1 MDAKFKKF
9 LGDKRAY
16 IFDLDGTIAD
26 TERIHWQAHN
36 MVLKKRF
43 GIEVDLPH
51 IYSYLGTPESVFLKQ
66 IEKDYNI
73 DIGGPKGKGYEKY
86 IKERNKV
93 AEKLILKTSRPFPFM
108 QELLDDT
115 FGISIFLV
123 SAQNRSL
130 IHKMLGSW
138 GLLGTF
144 TDVNTFIV
152 DGNEKTKPYY
162 YDFIFEKILK
172 NAKPEEV
179 VLFEDVNKYLDEGKK
194 RGFVTVGISNGFGKE
209 EVHADFTIDA
219 TKKN

>member
-1 MDAKFKKF
+1 MDAKLKKI

-26 TERIHWQAHN
+26 TERIHWEAHN

-73 DIGGPKGKGYEKY
+73 DIGGPKGKGYDKY
-86 IKERNKV
+86 IKERNKT
-93 AEKLILKTSRPFPFM
+93 AEKLILKTSKPFPFM
-108 QELLDDT
+108 TELLEGT

-130 IHKMLGSW
+130 IHKMLQSW

-152 DGNEKTKPYY
+152 EGDKTKPYY

-179 VLFEDVNKYLDEGKK
+179 VLFEDVNKYLEEGKK
-194 RGFVTVGISNGFGKE
+194 RGFVTVGINNGFGKE
-209 EVHADFTIDA
+209 EVVSDFTIDA
-219 TKKN
+219 RTA

>member
-1 MDAKFKKF
+1 MDAKLKKI

-26 TERIHWQAHN
+26 TERIHWEAHN

-73 DIGGPKGKGYEKY
+73 DIGGPKGKGYDKY
-86 IKERNKV
+86 IKERNKT
-93 AEKLILKTSRPFPFM
+93 AEKLILKTSKPFPFM
-108 QELLDDT
+108 TELLEGT

-130 IHKMLGSW
+130 IHKMLQSW

-152 DGNEKTKPYY
+152 EGDKTKPYY

-179 VLFEDVNKYLDEGKK
+179 VLFEDVNKYLEEGKK
-194 RGFVTVGISNGFGKE
+194 RGFVTVGINNGFGKE
-209 EVHADFTIDA
+209 EVISDFTIDA
-219 TKKN
+219 RTA

>member
-1 MDAKFKKF
+1 MDAKLKKI

-26 TERIHWQAHN
+26 TERIHWEAHN
-36 MVLKKRF
+36 MLLKKKF

-51 IYSYLGTPESVFLKQ
+51 IYSYLGTPESVFIKQ

-86 IKERNKV
+86 FKERNKI
-93 AEKLILKTSRPFPFM
+93 AEKLILKNSKPFPFM
-108 QELLDDT
+108 TELLEGT

-130 IHKMLGSW
+130 IHKMLASW

-152 DGNEKTKPYY
+152 EGDKTKPYY
-162 YDFIFEKILK
+162 YDFIFSKILK

-179 VLFEDVNKYLDEGKK
+179 VLFEDVNKYLAEGKA
-194 RGFVTVGISNGFGKE
+194 RGFVTVGINNGFGKE
-209 EVHADFTIDA
+209 EVISDFTIDA
-219 TKKN
+219 TNA

>member
-1 MDAKFKKF
+1 MDAKLKKI

-26 TERIHWQAHN
+26 TERIHWEAHN

-93 AEKLILKTSRPFPFM
+93 AEKLILKTAKPFPFM
-108 QELLDDT
+108 TELLEGT

-138 GLLGTF
+138 ELLGTF

-152 DGNEKTKPYY
+152 EGDKTKPYY
-162 YDFIFEKILK
+162 YDFIFTKILK

-179 VLFEDVNKYLDEGKK
+179 VLFEDVNKYLEEGKK
-194 RGFVTVGISNGFGKE
+194 RGFVTVGINNGFGKE
-209 EVHADFTIDA
+209 EVISDFTIDA
-219 TKKN
+219 TKA

>member
-1 MDAKFKKF
+1 MDAKLKKI

-26 TERIHWQAHN
+26 TERIHWEAHN

-93 AEKLILKTSRPFPFM
+93 AEKLILKTAQPFPFM
-108 QELLDDT
+108 TELLEGT

-130 IHKMLGSW
+130 IHKMLQSW

-152 DGNEKTKPYY
+152 EGDKTKPYY
-162 YDFIFEKILK
+162 YDFIFSKILK

-194 RGFVTVGISNGFGKE
+194 RGFVTVGINNGFGKE
-209 EVHADFTIDA
+209 EVISDFTIDA
-219 TKKN
+219 RNA

>member
-1 MDAKFKKF
+1 MDAKLKKI

-26 TERIHWQAHN
+26 TERIHWEAHN
-36 MVLKKRF
+36 MVLKKRY

-73 DIGGPKGKGYEKY
+73 DIGGPKGKGYDKY

-93 AEKLILKTSRPFPFM
+93 AEKLILKTAKPFPFM
-108 QELLDDT
+108 TELLEGT

-130 IHKMLGSW
+130 IHKMLNSW

-152 DGNEKTKPYY
+152 EGDKTKPYY

-179 VLFEDVNKYLDEGKK
+179 VLFEDVNKYLEEGKK
-194 RGFVTVGISNGFGKE
+194 RGFVTVGINNGFGKE
-209 EVHADFTIDA
+209 EVKSDFTIDA
-219 TKKN
+219 TAGA

>member
-1 MDAKFKKF
+1 MDAKLKKI

-26 TERIHWQAHN
+26 TERIHWEAHN
-36 MVLKKRF
+36 MLLKKKF

-51 IYSYLGTPESVFLKQ
+51 IYSYLGTPESVFIKQ

-86 IKERNKV
+86 FKERNKI
-93 AEKLILKTSRPFPFM
+93 AEKLILKNSKPFPFM
-108 QELLDDT
+108 TELLEGT

-130 IHKMLGSW
+130 IHKMLASW

-152 DGNEKTKPYY
+152 EGDKTKPYY
-162 YDFIFEKILK
+162 YDFIFSKILK

-179 VLFEDVNKYLDEGKK
+179 VLFEDVNKYLAEGKA
-194 RGFVTVGISNGFGKE
+194 RGFVTVGINNGFGKE
-209 EVHADFTIDA
+209 EVISDYTIDA
-219 TKKN
+219 TKA

>member
-1 MDAKFKKF
+1 MDAKLKKF

-26 TERIHWQAHN
+26 TERIHWEAHN
-36 MVLKKRF
+36 MVLKKRY

-73 DIGGPKGKGYEKY
+73 DIGGPKGKGYDKY
-86 IKERNKV
+86 IKERNKT
-93 AEKLILKTSRPFPFM
+93 AEKLILKNSKPFPFM
-108 QELLDDT
+108 TELLEGT

-130 IHKMLGSW
+130 IHKMLQSW

-152 DGNEKTKPYY
+152 EGDKTKPYY

-179 VLFEDVNKYLDEGKK
+179 VLFEDVNKYLEEGKK
-194 RGFVTVGISNGFGKE
+194 RGFVTVGINNGFGKE
-209 EVHADFTIDA
+209 EVVSDFTIDA
-219 TKKN
+219 RTA

>member
-1 MDAKFKKF
+1 MDPKFKKF

-26 TERIHWQAHN
+26 TERIHWEAHN
-36 MVLKKRF
+36 LVLKKRF

-93 AEKLILKTSRPFPFM
+93 AEKLILKTSKPFPFM
-108 QELLDDT
+108 TELLEGT

-123 SAQNRSL
+123 SAQNRHL
-130 IHKMLGSW
+130 IHKMLQAW

-144 TDVNTFIV
+144 TDVNTFV
-152 DGNEKTKPYY
+152 VEGDKTKPYY
-162 YDFIFEKILK
+162 YDFIFQKILK

-194 RGFVTVGISNGFGKE
+194 RGFVTVGINNGFGKE
-209 EVHADFTIDA
+209 EVKSDFTIDA
-219 TKKN
+219 TQA

>member
-1 MDAKFKKF
+1 MDAKLKKF

-26 TERIHWQAHN
+26 TERIHWEAHN
-36 MVLKKRF
+36 MVLKKRY

-73 DIGGPKGKGYEKY
+73 DIGGPKGKGYDKY

-93 AEKLILKTSRPFPFM
+93 AEKLILKTAKPFPFM
-108 QELLDDT
+108 TELLEGT

-130 IHKMLGSW
+130 IHKMLNSW

-152 DGNEKTKPYY
+152 EGDKTKPYY

-179 VLFEDVNKYLDEGKK
+179 VLFEDVNKYLEEGKK
-194 RGFVTVGISNGFGKE
+194 RGFVTVGINNGFGKE
-209 EVHADFTIDA
+209 EVKSDFTIDA
-219 TKKN
+219 TAGA

>member
-1 MDAKFKKF
+1 MDAKLKKI
-9 LGDKRAY
+9 LDDKRAY

-26 TERIHWQAHN
+26 TERIHWEAHN
-36 MVLKKRF
+36 MLLKKKF

-51 IYSYLGTPESVFLKQ
+51 IYSYLGTPESVFIKQ

-86 IKERNKV
+86 FKERNKI
-93 AEKLILKTSRPFPFM
+93 AEKLILKNSKPFPFM
-108 QELLDDT
+108 TELLEGT

-130 IHKMLGSW
+130 IHKMLASW

-152 DGNEKTKPYY
+152 EGDKTKPYY
-162 YDFIFEKILK
+162 YDFIFSKILK

-179 VLFEDVNKYLDEGKK
+179 VLFEDVNKYLAEGKA
-194 RGFVTVGISNGFGKE
+194 RGFVTVGINNGFGKE
-209 EVHADFTIDA
+209 EVISDFTIDA
-219 TKKN
+219 TKA

>member
-1 MDAKFKKF
+1 MDAKLKKI

-26 TERIHWQAHN
+26 TERIHWEAHN

-73 DIGGPKGKGYEKY
+73 DIGGPKGKGYDKY

-93 AEKLILKTSRPFPFM
+93 AEKLILKTAKPFPFM
-108 QELLDDT
+108 TELLEGT

-138 GLLGTF
+138 ELLGTF

-152 DGNEKTKPYY
+152 EGDKTKPYY
-162 YDFIFEKILK
+162 YDFIFTKILK

-179 VLFEDVNKYLDEGKK
+179 VLFEDVNKYLEEGKK
-194 RGFVTVGISNGFGKE
+194 RGFVTVGINNGFGKE
-209 EVHADFTIDA
+209 EVVSDFTIDA
-219 TKKN
+219 TKA

>member
-1 MDAKFKKF
+1 MDAKLKKI

-26 TERIHWQAHN
+26 TERIHWEAHN
-36 MVLKKRF
+36 MLLKKKF

-51 IYSYLGTPESVFLKQ
+51 IYSYLGTPESVFIKQ

-86 IKERNKV
+86 FKERNKI
-93 AEKLILKTSRPFPFM
+93 AEKLILKNSKPFPFM
-108 QELLDDT
+108 TELLEGT

-130 IHKMLGSW
+130 IHKMLASW

-152 DGNEKTKPYY
+152 EGDKTKPYY
-162 YDFIFEKILK
+162 YDFIFSKILK

-179 VLFEDVNKYLDEGKK
+179 VLFEDVNKYLAEGKA
-194 RGFVTVGISNGFGKE
+194 RGFVTVGINNGFGKE
-209 EVHADFTIDA
+209 EVVSDFTIDA
-219 TKKN
+219 TNA

>member
-1 MDAKFKKF
+1 MDAKLKKI

-26 TERIHWQAHN
+26 TERIHWEAHN

-51 IYSYLGTPESVFLKQ
+51 IYSYLGTPENVFLKQ

-73 DIGGPKGKGYEKY
+73 DIGGPKGKGYDKY
-86 IKERNKV
+86 IKERNKT
-93 AEKLILKTSRPFPFM
+93 AEKLILKNSKPFPFM
-108 QELLDDT
+108 TELLEGT

-130 IHKMLGSW
+130 IHKMLQSW

-152 DGNEKTKPYY
+152 EGDKTKPYY

-179 VLFEDVNKYLDEGKK
+179 VLFEDVNKYLEEGKK
-194 RGFVTVGISNGFGKE
+194 RGFVTVGINNGFGKE
-209 EVHADFTIDA
+209 EVISDFTIDA
-219 TKKN
+219 RTA

>member
-1 MDAKFKKF
+1 MDAKLKKI

-26 TERIHWQAHN
+26 TERIHWEAHN

-73 DIGGPKGKGYEKY
+73 DIGGPKGKGYDKY
-86 IKERNKV
+86 IKERNKT
-93 AEKLILKTSRPFPFM
+93 AEKLILKNSKPFPFM
-108 QELLDDT
+108 TELLEGT

-130 IHKMLGSW
+130 IHKMLQSW

-152 DGNEKTKPYY
+152 EGDKTKPYY

-179 VLFEDVNKYLDEGKK
+179 VLFEDVNKYLEEGKK
-194 RGFVTVGISNGFGKE
+194 RGFVTVGINNGFGKE
-209 EVHADFTIDA
+209 EVISDFTIDA
-219 TKKN
+219 RTA

>member
-1 MDAKFKKF
+1 MDAKLKKI

-26 TERIHWQAHN
+26 TERIHWEAHN

-73 DIGGPKGKGYEKY
+73 DIGGPKGKGYDKY
-86 IKERNKV
+86 IKERNKT
-93 AEKLILKTSRPFPFM
+93 AEKLILKNSKPFPFM
-108 QELLDDT
+108 TELLEGT

-130 IHKMLGSW
+130 IHKMLQSW

-152 DGNEKTKPYY
+152 EGDKTKPYY

-179 VLFEDVNKYLDEGKK
+179 VLFEDVNKYLEEGKK
-194 RGFVTVGISNGFGKE
+194 RGFVTVGINNGFGKE
-209 EVHADFTIDA
+209 EVVSDFTIDA
-219 TKKN
+219 RTA